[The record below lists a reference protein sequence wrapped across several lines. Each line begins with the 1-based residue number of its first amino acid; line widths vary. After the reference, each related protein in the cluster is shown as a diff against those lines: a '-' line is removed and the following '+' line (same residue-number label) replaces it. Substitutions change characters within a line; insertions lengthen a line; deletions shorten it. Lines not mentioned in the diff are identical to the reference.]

1 MKTALQVTPFII
13 FVALDPLMHVVVV
26 KKLTKQYKMFYVET
40 GVIHPAV
47 LVDLVDV
54 VPLAGGV
61 PPADGDKYLHMSRH
75 GAL

>member
-1 MKTALQVTPFII
+1 MVL
-13 FVALDPLMHVVVV
+13 V
-26 KKLTKQYKMFYVET
+26 KKFTKQYKMFYVEK

-47 LVDLVDV
+47 LADLVDG
-54 VPLAGGV
+54 VPLVAIAPLVGGV